1 MAKGKRKHSP
11 VTELRLMARQIMTA
25 LGKGHTER
33 VYHRAL
39 ITLFNKKRVAHR
51 SEVLSPIYFMGE
63 VVGFGRCDLIVK
75 NMIVELKANKKCPA
89 AFSPQLDKY
98 MASMATAERRRYRG
112 VILNFN
118 QRTGIVEVHQASTR
132 KKKEVVKKPA
142 VTGTS
147 SSNKRSKGRRRVT
160 TRRE

>member
-1 MAKGKRKHSP
+1 
-11 VTELRLMARQIMTA
+11 MARQIMTA

-39 ITLFNKKRVAHR
+39 ITLFNKKRVPHR

-75 NMIVELKANKKCPA
+75 NMIVELKANKKCPV

-98 MASMATAERRRYRG
+98 MASMAASERRRYRG

-118 QRTGIVEVHQASTR
+118 QRTGLVEVHQASTR
-132 KKKEVVKKPA
+132 KKRESVTKPA
-142 VTGTS
+142 TTARKTS
-147 SSNKRSKGRRRVT
+147 SSSNNSNKRGKARRRAAA
-160 TRRE
+160 R

>member
-1 MAKGKRKHSP
+1 
-11 VTELRLMARQIMTA
+11 MARQIMTA

-39 ITLFNKKRVAHR
+39 ITLFNKKRVPHR

-75 NMIVELKANKKCPA
+75 NMIVELKANKKCPS

-98 MASMATAERRRYRG
+98 MASMVAAERRRYRG

-132 KKKEVVKKPA
+132 KKTPAKKPA
-142 VTGTS
+142 RTTS
-147 SSNKRSKGRRRVT
+147 SGGGNKRGKARKKPAKRG
-160 TRRE
+160 